1 MNHKRRNWII
11 GAIGLIAILGV
22 IYWVF
27 QGSRNCCALPPT
39 PLTPTTALE
48 SEAGNPT
55 ATALLQQTQTAQVTN
70 TLGQTKTTTYPY
82 DPTLYA
88 QRRHQEALLQT
99 GAGPTQYAIFYA
111 TETAVVA
118 TYQGTPLQTP
128 IPYTADM
135 SPTAILLPSTTPT
148 LCPPSDVV
156 CPGGNA
162 TLSPVQEIYVLMAS
176 AKAPE
181 FGQLA
186 QTVTAMA
193 ATTLP
198 SPTASPTS
206 TIHNSNCA
214 FNWAHQDLPDIAQAV
229 RPIFDQISSAKLTLL
244 RVDAYG
250 ENCNLADGSV
260 SYFAAMT
267 TDFYLS
273 AEVTDL
279 NDADAIGQII
289 TTSYNVLTT
298 LNIKLPA
305 QLGYLDILL
314 TTGSQQKH
322 FRTMLTTLK
331 PAIAAGKQGK
341 ELLEAGGGLR

>member
-1 MNHKRRNWII
+1 MGDEGR
-11 GAIGLIAILGV
+11 
-22 IYWVF
+22 
-27 QGSRNCCALPPT
+27 
-39 PLTPTTALE
+39 
-48 SEAGNPT
+48 NPT
-55 ATALLQQTQTAQVTN
+55 VEALLQQTTAAQYTN
-70 TLGQTKTTTYPY
+70 VFWLTKTVTYPY

-88 QRRHQEALLQT
+88 QRRHQEQLLQT
-99 GAGPTQYAIFYA
+99 AAGPTQYAIFYA
-111 TETAVVA
+111 TETALVA

-176 AKAPE
+176 AQAPE

-193 ATTLP
+193 STPLP

-206 TIHNSNCA
+206 TVHNSNCA
-214 FNWAHQDLPDIAQAV
+214 FNWAHHDSPDIAQAV

-250 ENCNLADGSV
+250 ENCNTADGSV

-279 NDADAIGQII
+279 NDATAIGQIV
-289 TTSYNVLTT
+289 TTSYNILTT

-305 QLGYLDILL
+305 QLGYLDIVV
-314 TTGSQQKH
+314 TTGSQQKR
-322 FRTMLTTLK
+322 FRAMLATLK
-331 PAIAAGKQGK
+331 PAIEAGKQGNA
-341 ELLEAGGGLR
+341 LLEAGGGLH